1 MPSTFLH
8 VPHFQLTHDLL
19 DILEVSLAGDDGG
32 AQARARPL
40 LPEVD
45 LPGAY
50 LVVAAEHVV
59 VVVVKVRAAVDRI
72 GGAGAVR
79 ILFDHREA
87 EVIVVIHREFVI
99 ALQLPIKTFEVFCVL

>member
-1 MPSTFLH
+1 MHSTFLH

-32 AQARARPL
+32 AQARARSL

-50 LVVAAEHVV
+50 LIVAAEHVV
-59 VVVVKVRAAVDRI
+59 VVVIVSCAVDRI
-72 GGAGAVR
+72 GVVGAVGV
-79 ILFDHREA
+79 LFNHREA
-87 EVIVVIHREFVI
+87 EVIVVIHHEFVI
-99 ALQLPIKTFEVFCVL
+99 APKLPNTTFEVFFV